1 MAHHADPSDKTWVAA
16 QPISWPI
23 FLFTLSFSWFQM
35 HILYFFLLTVS
46 FFEMMMSAELNWG
59 LHGMG
64 DACEPGEEKIKL

>member
-1 MAHHADPSDKTWVAA
+1 
-16 QPISWPI
+16 
-23 FLFTLSFSWFQM
+23 M